1 MSICIKDNIQNM
13 NLVIGCTVGCSYC
26 YARNNVKRYRMIDDF
41 SKPEFFPNKLRLM
54 ERERPQNF
62 LLTGMSDLA
71 GWEPAWREKVF
82 AKIRENPQHQFLF
95 LSKRPDLLD
104 LETDL
109 ENAWF
114 GVTVTRRSELWRI
127 DTLKANVRANHYHV
141 TFEPLF
147 DDPGKVD
154 LSGISWIVVGT
165 MTGAQSKKIRTAP
178 EWAYSLVEQA
188 HALGIPAFMP
198 YRGRG
203 KHGTGIPGSIQ
214 SGVGGTEKMAQVE
227 MNGILI
233 KEVETKNIMTKSSL
247 PVGGY
252 SVNPY
257 VGCTHACKYC
267 YASFMKR
274 FTGHKEEWGTFLDV
288 KCWPEIKNPK
298 KFAGQRIVIGSVTDG
313 YNPQEEQFGNTRKL
327 LEQLRGSGADILIC
341 TKSDLVVRDID
352 LLKELG
358 QVTVSWSI
366 NTLDEDFKEDM
377 DNAVSIE
384 RRLAA
389 MKQVYDAGIRTVCFV
404 APVFPGI
411 TDFEAIFERVKDQ
424 CDLFWLENLNLRGGF
439 KKTIMDYIA
448 EKRPDLVSLYDEIYN
463 KHNRS
468 YFKAL
473 EEKAE
478 EMARKYDC
486 PFVDNEMPYGRVPQ
500 GHPVIVDYFY
510 HEEVRGTENTG
521 KRNK

>member
-188 HALGIPAFMP
+188 HALGLEVLLELHSESELAYLSTVAADMVGINNRNLGSFVTDVANSFRIADRLRQQTSALLVSESGISSMETIQRLRAAG
-198 YRGRG
+198 YRGFLLG
-203 KHGTGIPGSIQ
+203 
-214 SGVGGTEKMAQVE
+214 
-227 MNGILI
+227 
-233 KEVETKNIMTKSSL
+233 EV
-247 PVGGY
+247 
-252 SVNPY
+252 
-257 VGCTHACKYC
+257 
-267 YASFMKR
+267 FMK
-274 FTGHKEEWGTFLDV
+274 HSSPAEALKQFLQS
-288 KCWPEIKNPK
+288 EIQP
-298 KFAGQRIVIGSVTDG
+298 
-313 YNPQEEQFGNTRKL
+313 
-327 LEQLRGSGADILIC
+327 
-341 TKSDLVVRDID
+341 
-352 LLKELG
+352 
-358 QVTVSWSI
+358 
-366 NTLDEDFKEDM
+366 
-377 DNAVSIE
+377 
-384 RRLAA
+384 
-389 MKQVYDAGIRTVCFV
+389 
-404 APVFPGI
+404 
-411 TDFEAIFERVKDQ
+411 RV
-424 CDLFWLENLNLRGGF
+424 
-439 KKTIMDYIA
+439 
-448 EKRPDLVSLYDEIYN
+448 
-463 KHNRS
+463 
-468 YFKAL
+468 
-473 EEKAE
+473 
-478 EMARKYDC
+478 
-486 PFVDNEMPYGRVPQ
+486 
-500 GHPVIVDYFY
+500 
-510 HEEVRGTENTG
+510 
-521 KRNK
+521 